1 MQQPLKY
8 ANTILLCLPPN
19 HSRHHEDHTQWPKG
33 KGLQHSRGEYDQI
46 YEESAR
52 SLPSY
57 LQEQKFNTV
66 QWTIVYICWIME
78 WDKAKTN
85 ISDYKIKCW
94 CLESF
99 TNTKMQNCGVNFGG
113 FHSTHCIG
121 TKEIQR
127 EPVGLH
133 QCTIQH
139 MYTWL
144 PNSAA
149 GCNVSLC
156 FVLFMKLTFGWNV
169 QLRASYLLFTT

>member
-1 MQQPLKY
+1 MQIQY
-8 ANTILLCLPPN
+8 CCVYHQTIQ
-19 HSRHHEDHTQWPKG
+19 D
-33 KGLQHSRGEYDQI
+33 
-46 YEESAR
+46 
-52 SLPSY
+52 
-57 LQEQKFNTV
+57 
-66 QWTIVYICWIME
+66 IMKTTLS
-78 WDKAKTN
+78 DPKAKVYN
-85 ISDYKIKCW
+85 IPVVNMTKFTRKVLGVFPHTYRNKSLILCNGQLCTSAGSWSGIKPKPIFQITRLNVGVW
-94 CLESF
+94 SLLQS
-99 TNTKMQNCGVNFGG
+99 NTKMQNCGVNFGG

-127 EPVGLH
+127 EPVGLQ